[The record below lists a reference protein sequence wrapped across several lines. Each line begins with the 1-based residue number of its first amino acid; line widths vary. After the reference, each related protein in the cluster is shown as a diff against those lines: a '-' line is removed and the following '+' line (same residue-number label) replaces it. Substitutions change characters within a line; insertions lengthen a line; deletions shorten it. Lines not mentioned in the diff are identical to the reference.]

1 MTSDVDS
8 RTQTTRA
15 TSREHSHFQYGR
27 VVDFE
32 KKSLNLVRKRKQLMT
47 FCNIALY
54 I

>member
-8 RTQTTRA
+8 RTQTTI
-15 TSREHSHFQYGR
+15 TISREHNHFQYGR
-27 VVDFE
+27 VIDFE